1 MLESSQQGSG
11 CKIEKVGQ
19 RLSAK
24 DRDIAATLTSLQSAK
39 KIARFAFDKK
49 AENIVLLKMSEVV
62 NYCDYFVIC
71 SGTSSRHVKA
81 IADGVEDGLEEIGIK
96 VRFKQGLDS
105 ISKSRSFSFGNPPV
119 SPEDSNG
126 RWVLLDMGDV
136 VVHIFEGASREFY
149 ALEHLWNEAKPGK
162 WQ

>member
-1 MLESSQQGSG
+1 MLESSQQGSSG
-11 CKIEKVGQ
+11 KAEEVGR
-19 RLSAK
+19 RLRAK

-39 KIARFAFDKK
+39 RIARFAFDKK
-49 AENIVLLKMSEVV
+49 AENIVLLNMKDVV
-62 NYCDYFVIC
+62 NYCDHFVIC

-81 IADGVEDGLEEIGIK
+81 IADGIEDGLQELGIK
-96 VRFKQGLDS
+96 IRFKQGMDS
-105 ISKSRSFSFGNPPV
+105 VSKSRAFSFGNPPV

-149 ALEHLWNEAKPGK
+149 ALEHLWNEAKQDK